1 MTTLLLGKLG
11 QIAWIYLP
19 LSHRVRSP
27 TRDGVP
33 QLRSLGA
40 DAPGSPNAGNVDI
53 ERRVVLGRYLLP
65 VDTSSAGRRLR
76 QHALQAFQ
84 VAPSDSSFSSGTAG
98 KTNGDVG
105 RFHSVLVLEDGPKRC
120 PSTPATP
127 SGRCLAVFLSI
138 IDPSLTSQIVALPTA
153 PRHARAPPVS

>member
-1 MTTLLLGKLG
+1 MDKLRGSTYRFRIVSEAQLGTG
-11 QIAWIYLP
+11 
-19 LSHRVRSP
+19 SHSSGP
-27 TRDGVP
+27 WEPMHLAP
-33 QLRSLGA
+33 QM
-40 DAPGSPNAGNVDI
+40 PEIDI
-53 ERRVVLGRYLLP
+53 ERRVVVGRYLLP

-76 QHALQAFQ
+76 QHALQTFQ
-84 VAPSDSSFSSGTAG
+84 VAPSDSSGTAG

-138 IDPSLTSQIVALPTA
+138 IDPSLTSQVVALPTA
-153 PRHARAPPVS
+153 PRHARSPPVS